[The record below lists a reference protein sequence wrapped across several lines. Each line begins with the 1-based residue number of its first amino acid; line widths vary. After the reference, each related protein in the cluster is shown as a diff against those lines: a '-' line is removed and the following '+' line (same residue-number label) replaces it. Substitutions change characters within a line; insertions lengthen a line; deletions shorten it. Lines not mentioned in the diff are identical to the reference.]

1 MRGGQHQVLLLVTEL
16 RRRGHEI
23 RLMARQGSPLFEAAR
38 TAGIQVEDAGLA
50 PMFRSSRKL
59 DLVHAHDARAH
70 TISAF
75 AARCPFVVSR
85 RVAFPVKRSLAS
97 RWKYRRAARYLAV
110 SQFVARELRQ
120 VGVGIEK
127 IDVVPDGVP
136 DMEPGLWDPRAP
148 AIALASQD
156 PQKGRDLV
164 TAAAGLASIS
174 VIFSDNI
181 IADLRRASMFVYIT
195 HSEGLGSAALIAMA
209 MGIPVIASRVGGLA
223 EVFEDRVSGVY
234 TENSVDEIASA
245 MRRIVNE
252 QIRIQPLI
260 ENARKLVR
268 TRYSVHQLISRTLSS
283 YERALNA

>member
-1 MRGGQHQVLLLVTEL
+1 
-16 RRRGHEI
+16 
-23 RLMARQGSPLFEAAR
+23 MARQGSPLFEAAAD
-38 TAGIQVEDAGLA
+38 AGIQVEAAGLP

-59 DLVHAHDARAH
+59 DLVHAHDAHAH
-70 TISAF
+70 TTSAF

-97 RWKYRRAARYLAV
+97 RWKYKRAARYLAV

-120 VGVGIEK
+120 AGVDIEK

-136 DMEPGLWDPRAP
+136 DLEPGLWDPRAP
-148 AIALASQD
+148 AVALASQD

-164 TAAAGLASIS
+164 TAAAGLASID
-174 VIFSDNI
+174 VVFSNNI
-181 IADLRRASMFVYIT
+181 IAHLRRASMFVYIT

-223 EVFEDRVSGVY
+223 EVFEDRASGIY

-252 QIRIQPLI
+252 EIRIQPLI
-260 ENARKLVR
+260 ENARKLAE
-268 TRYSVHQLISRTLSS
+268 TKYSVHQLINRTLAS